1 MYLLIFSG
9 QRSRPVRST
18 AGTQL
23 AAAIAVEK
31 LDEFEN
37 PVQSSCRHPAQSLK
51 HKIPVKCKQAIMV
64 DANTDVDDTD
74 FTASAEDGS
83 DDPNNATEISNEEV

>member
-18 AGTQL
+18 AGTRL

-37 PVQSSCRHPAQSLK
+37 PVRSSRWPQSLK
-51 HKIPVKCKQAIMV
+51 HKTSVKRKHAIMV
-64 DANTDVDDTD
+64 DADTDVDDTD

-83 DDPNNATEISNEEV
+83 DDASNAMEISNEEV